1 MDNRWKSYTHHKDD
15 QEEELGSLPLMPTF
29 YSVPSEGGEGDVWH
43 ITNAVVSRN
52 RPGDLS
58 TIASSDDLYSLETA
72 SQNTDTGTVRSGRS
86 SFSSTGSLDS
96 VAQLSQPTTPQESPV
111 STPVPRRKV
120 RTALKLNIADSTWR
134 RSRERRSSKRSRIK
148 QNLHARSTR
157 VIAVV
162 QKSKK
167 PEFRFKI
174 VLLALFC
181 CIVVLVAYGRHEYE
195 KRRRQLVMKN
205 IKFHELERKFSL
217 LDDNDKIIIKSR
229 LGTDIPNDLDPYNCK
244 KTFDSTICLQWMYRA
259 RLRIEQLNND
269 MNISCYDFH
278 WESLN
283 PETRLKDCIDMS
295 QSNWYGIGNTK
306 KITWP
311 LIGFSGK
318 TKPFVTGDAVKGGFG
333 SVLQRYWLSS
343 KGIAIR
349 VQPDI
354 PLYVSINNSGN
365 TDLCLEAKYDGFPYY
380 YREDALPELHY
391 MICVAP
397 SINLVHQGIV
407 KKYYKFPENITNLET
422 YIDNTIWFPSP
433 KHGIPLSHESI
444 IKYASKNL
452 EHFQEFMNNFML
464 IDIMWQAKDGD
475 LVFKDSFGELHAFF
489 TLLHMK
495 TFKVFLSIHPYI
507 CLESSSFIRWSDQ
520 QYFISDSQNRAPLL
534 TRWQNK
540 LCAIIDFTKASSAKW
555 FLTRLEM
562 LKSNYSI
569 NGFFFT
575 GGLTS
580 FQPRNYKFHQTF
592 VNPDHFIR
600 TYLSH
605 VKQVTHLMGT
615 DIGFETE
622 NLPAYISL
630 LPRTCTWDSNTG
642 LRSIIPTVLT
652 LSLMGYSVINPGSI
666 GGDIPDSLNGTL
678 LDRDLYLRWMQ
689 LAIFMPVVQFSKHP
703 GDYDEEMVKI
713 TKILLQKRKDEVIP
727 VMKSALKESEI
738 TGAPLIRPLWW
749 LAPHDH
755 NAHQIDS
762 EFVIGDKIIVAPI
775 LEARKI
781 VRDVYLPPGMW
792 QDNYG
797 RIQRGGKWM
806 HNYGA
811 DQHEVPY
818 FIKQ

>member
-1 MDNRWKSYTHHKDD
+1 MDSRWKSYTHQKDE
-15 QEEELGSLPLMPTF
+15 EEELRSLPLMPIF

-43 ITNAVVSRN
+43 LTSAVVSRN
-52 RPGDLS
+52 RQGDLS
-58 TIASSDDLYSLETA
+58 TIASSDDLTSLETA

-96 VAQLSQPTTPQESPV
+96 VAQSSQPTTPQESPV

-134 RSRERRSSKRSRIK
+134 RSRERRSSKRSRMK

-167 PEFRFKI
+167 PEFRFKV

-195 KRRRQLVMKN
+195 KRKRQLVMKN
-205 IKFHELERKFSL
+205 IKFHELDKKFSL
-217 LDDNDKIIIKSR
+217 LKNEKVIIESS
-229 LGTDIPNDLDPYNCK
+229 LGTEIPNDLHPYNCK
-244 KTFDSTICLQWMYRA
+244 KTYDSAICLEWMYRA
-259 RLRIEQLNND
+259 RLRIKKIHD
-269 MNISCYDFH
+269 DVNITCYDFH
-278 WESLN
+278 WDSLN
-283 PETRLKDCIDMS
+283 PETKLKDCIDMS

-311 LIGFSGK
+311 LIGFSGES
-318 TKPFVTGDAVKGGFG
+318 KPFVTGDAVKGSFG

-343 KGIAIR
+343 KGVAIR
-349 VQPDI
+349 TQPDI

-365 TDLCLEAKYDGFPYY
+365 ENLCLEAKYDGFPYY
-380 YREDALPELHY
+380 HRDGALPQLHY

-397 SINLVHQGIV
+397 SINLVHQGIL
-407 KKYYKFPENITNLET
+407 KKYYKFPENTTNMET
-422 YIDNTIWFPSP
+422 YINNTIWFPSP
-433 KHGIPLSHESI
+433 KLGVPLSHESI

-452 EHFQEFMNNFML
+452 EHFQEFINNFML
-464 IDIMWQAKDGD
+464 IDIKWQAKYGD
-475 LVFKDSFGELHAFF
+475 LAFKESFGELHAFF

-495 TFKVFLSIHPYI
+495 TFKVLLSIHPYI
-507 CLESSSFIRWSDQ
+507 CLESSSFIRWSDE

-540 LCAIIDFTKASSAKW
+540 LCAIIDFTKDSSAKW
-555 FLTRLEM
+555 FLTRLEK
-562 LKSNYSI
+562 LKSNYGI
-569 NGFFFT
+569 TGFFFT

-580 FQPRNYKFHQTF
+580 FHPRNYKFHQFF
-592 VNPDHFIR
+592 VNPDHFIHR
-600 TYLSH
+600 YLNHAKEIS
-605 VKQVTHLMGT
+605 QIMGT

-622 NLPAYISL
+622 NIPAYISL
-630 LPRTCTWDSNTG
+630 LPRTCTWDSHTG
-642 LRSIIPTVLT
+642 LRSIIPSVLT

-666 GGDIPDSLNGTL
+666 GGDIPIGTNGTC
-678 LDRDLYLRWMQ
+678 LDRELYLRWMQ
-689 LAIFMPVVQFSKHP
+689 LAIFMPVVQFSIHP
-703 GDYDEEMVKI
+703 ADFDEVVVKI
-713 TKILLQKRKDEVIP
+713 AKTLLQKRKDEVLP
-727 VMKSALKESEI
+727 VMKNALKESLA
-738 TGAPLIRPLWW
+738 TGVPLIRPLWW
-749 LAPHDH
+749 LAPHDY
-755 NAHQIDS
+755 NAHRIDS

-775 LEARKI
+775 LEAAKTI
-781 VRDVYLPPGMW
+781 RDVYLPPGMW
-792 QDNYG
+792 QDNCG

-806 HNYGA
+806 HNYIA
-811 DQHEVPY
+811 DLQEVPY